1 MCRFVSEMSIAT
13 DATRRRNPNLDNLE
27 DGEGEGG
34 APENPVAGGKVALV
48 DDASLAA
55 GVLNK

>member
-1 MCRFVSEMSIAT
+1 MLLRCSTVLE
-13 DATRRRNPNLDNLE
+13 TRSKLDNLE

-34 APENPVAGGKVALV
+34 APENPVACGKVALV

>member
-1 MCRFVSEMSIAT
+1 MPLFVLAAGEVT
-13 DATRRRNPNLDNLE
+13 LRRNPNLDNLE

-48 DDASLAA
+48 DDAPLAA

>member
-1 MCRFVSEMSIAT
+1 MPLFVHAAT
-13 DATRRRNPNLDNLE
+13 QRRKPNLDNLE